1 MKKIYEDDP
10 WYSLLRRV
18 TDIWIRGSFKR
29 IRYVGLE
36 NIPKD
41 GAVIFA
47 PNHCDALMDPLAV
60 LAMNHDK
67 KVFVARADIFKKPA
81 LEKILTFFKIMP
93 IHRVR
98 DGFRNVAHTE
108 ETIEKSVEVLN
119 NQVPF
124 CILPE
129 GMHRSMHSLLPLGK
143 GLSRIACRAERE
155 KPGDGHVYIVPIGCE
170 YGDYYRFRSTLLMT
184 IGQPIDVTEY
194 IAAHPE
200 KAEPELYSDLRS
212 LTAREMKKYIV
223 FIPDDEDYPA
233 TWEISKLLSGH
244 IPEYRLQRRMEANRK
259 AAERIGQLRED
270 KPEKARKLFEKAL
283 AFAQARR
290 DASVSIHATYSDHP
304 LVSALWRTAKTL
316 VGLPFALVYAIV
328 SLPVWALGERLS
340 AKAKDRTFHNS
351 FRCASVVFLWT
362 LLLLI
367 WAIVL
372 FCTMKWYW
380 ALTATVLI
388 APAPLLLYDW
398 MEQARRCA
406 SAWRYLFNGRLRR
419 QKNELMNELKSIA

>member
-1 MKKIYEDDP
+1 MKKIYEDNT
-10 WYSLLRRV
+10 WYSLLRYV
-18 TDIWIRGSFKR
+18 TDFWIRGSFKR
-29 IRYVGLE
+29 IRYAGLE

-60 LAMNHDK
+60 LAMNRDK
-67 KVFVARADIFKKPA
+67 KVFVARADIFKKPF
-81 LEKILTFFKIMP
+81 LEKVLTFLKIMP

-119 NQVPF
+119 NRVPF

-129 GMHRSMHSLLPLGK
+129 GAHRSMHSLLPLGK
-143 GLSRIACRAERE
+143 GLSRIACRADRE
-155 KPGDGHVYIVPIGCE
+155 KTGDGHIYIVPVGCE
-170 YGDYYRFRSTLLMT
+170 YGDYYRYRSTLLMT

-233 TWEISKLLSGH
+233 TWEISKLMSGH
-244 IPEYRLQRRMEANRK
+244 ISEFRLQRRLEANRK
-259 AAERIGQLRED
+259 TVERIGRLRED

-290 DASVSIHATYSDHP
+290 DASVSIHATYSKHP
-304 LVSALWRTAKTL
+304 LGAALWRTAQDAGRTAFRPGICHRVAACL
-316 VGLPFALVYAIV
+316 GAGRTAVGQGEGPDFPQLFPLRQRCVPLDPAAADLDHRPLLHAEVV
-328 SLPVWALGERLS
+328 LGAGRHDP
-340 AKAKDRTFHNS
+340 DRPGT
-351 FRCASVVFLWT
+351 
-362 LLLLI
+362 
-367 WAIVL
+367 
-372 FCTMKWYW
+372 
-380 ALTATVLI
+380 
-388 APAPLLLYDW
+388 PAPVRLDGAGATLRFCVEIPL
-398 MEQARRCA
+398 QRKIA
-406 SAWRYLFNGRLRR
+406 SPE
-419 QKNELMNELKSIA
+419 K